1 MTSMFTKEDLEKN
14 KHVANVFSRMLTHEY
29 YKVGRL
35 VDTFT
40 ISTLIDKISKAHFEV
55 VKFLPKSN
63 LYLIRTND
71 LGFGY
76 SSYLSPARL
85 HELIELGKVPKDIPI
100 DFVYQY
106 GNVFTYI
113 DMDDIDPAIL
123 LSDEIYLV
131 VKMETKQI
139 YYAVIG
145 RPTSPN
151 ILYYKSD
158 YSGFRSTLDKARTI
172 PNFNRLDI
180 REKTIA
186 DFI

>member
-1 MTSMFTKEDLEKN
+1 MFTKKEFEKDN
-14 KHVANVFSRMLTHEY
+14 HFSNVFSRMLTHNH

-35 VDTFT
+35 VDTH
-40 ISTLIDKISKAHFEV
+40 TLPSLIEKICKAHFEE
-55 VKFLPKSN
+55 VKFLPKSG
-63 LYLIRTND
+63 LHLIRTSD

-85 HELIELGKVPKDIPI
+85 HELIELGKVSKDIPI

-106 GNVFTYI
+106 GNVFTYVDI
-113 DMDDIDPAIL
+113 DDIDPAIL
-123 LSDEIYLV
+123 LSDDMYLV

-172 PNFNRLDI
+172 PNFNRLDV

>member
-1 MTSMFTKEDLEKN
+1 MFKKEELEKDT
-14 KHVANVFSRMLTHEY
+14 HVSNVFSRMLTHNH

-35 VDTFT
+35 IDTHT
-40 ISTLIDKISKAHFEV
+40 LPSLIDKISKAHFEE
-55 VKFLPKSN
+55 VKFLPKSG
-63 LYLIRTND
+63 LHLIRTSD

-76 SSYLSPARL
+76 SSYLSPAKL
-85 HELIELGKVPKDIPI
+85 HEFMELGKVPKDIPI

-106 GNVFTYI
+106 GNVFTYVDI
-113 DMDDIDPAIL
+113 DDIDPAIL
-123 LSDEIYLV
+123 LSDDMYLV

-172 PNFNRLDI
+172 PNFNRLDV

-186 DFI
+186 DFIWRA

>member
-1 MTSMFTKEDLEKN
+1 MFTKEQLERDSHIKN
-14 KHVANVFSRMLTHEY
+14 IFSRMLTHDH

-40 ISTLIDKISKAHFEV
+40 VNSIIDKMSKANFEV
-55 VKFLPKSN
+55 VKFLPKSQ
-63 LYLIRTND
+63 LHLIKTSD

-85 HELIELGKVPKDIPI
+85 HELMELEKIRKDLPI
-100 DFVYQY
+100 DFVYQF

-113 DMDDIDPAIL
+113 NLDEIDPQL
-123 LSDEIYLV
+123 LLTDEVYFV
-131 VKMETKQI
+131 VKMETKEI

-158 YSGFRSTLDKARTI
+158 YSGFKATLNSARTVE
-172 PNFNRLDI
+172 NFNRVDI

>member
-1 MTSMFTKEDLEKN
+1 MFDKKLLEN
-14 KHVANVFSRMLTHEY
+14 DKHVTNVFSRMLTVNN
-29 YKVGRL
+29 YKVGRFI
-35 VDTFT
+35 DTY
-40 ISTLIDKISKAHFEV
+40 TLPTLLDKLNAAYFEE
-55 VKFLPKSN
+55 VKYLPKSG
-63 LYLIRTND
+63 LHLIRTSD

-106 GNVFTYI
+106 GNVFTYVDI
-113 DMDDIDPAIL
+113 DDIDPAIL
-123 LSDEIYLV
+123 LSDDMYLV

>member
-1 MTSMFTKEDLEKN
+1 MFTKEDLEKD
-14 KHVANVFSRMLTHEY
+14 KHIVNVFSRMLTHNH

-40 ISTLIDKISKAHFEV
+40 IPTLIDKISKAHFEV

-63 LYLIRTND
+63 LHLIRTND
-71 LGFGY
+71 LSYCY

-85 HELIELGKVPKDIPI
+85 HELMELGKIKKDLQI

-113 DMDDIDPAIL
+113 DLDDINPEL
-123 LSDEIYLV
+123 LLTDEIYFV
-131 VKMETKQI
+131 VKMETKEI
-139 YYAVIG
+139 YYTVIG

-158 YSGFRSTLDKARTI
+158 YSGFRATLDSAKTV

-180 REKTIA
+180 REKSIA
-186 DFI
+186 DFIWET